1 MHYYSDGP
9 ISIARGLLRC
19 FFARVLLSN
28 ATKKRAKVLQIIDL
42 CKFFG
47 KKIYFF
53 YYKYRFW
60 LSFLS
65 ITEYTTVTAMLWIE
79 DIGQFDT
86 YG

>member
-1 MHYYSDGP
+1 M
-9 ISIARGLLRC
+9 L

-28 ATKKRAKVLQIIDL
+28 AAKKRAKVLQIIDL

>member
-1 MHYYSDGP
+1 MRFKIPKIKLKIKIKPCFKLS
-9 ISIARGLLRC
+9 ISPKIE
-19 FFARVLLSN
+19 
-28 ATKKRAKVLQIIDL
+28 
-42 CKFFG
+42 
-47 KKIYFF
+47 IYFF

>member
-1 MHYYSDGP
+1 MLFCTRLVVE
-9 ISIARGLLRC
+9 RG
-19 FFARVLLSN
+19 
-28 ATKKRAKVLQIIDL
+28 KKRAKVLQIIDL